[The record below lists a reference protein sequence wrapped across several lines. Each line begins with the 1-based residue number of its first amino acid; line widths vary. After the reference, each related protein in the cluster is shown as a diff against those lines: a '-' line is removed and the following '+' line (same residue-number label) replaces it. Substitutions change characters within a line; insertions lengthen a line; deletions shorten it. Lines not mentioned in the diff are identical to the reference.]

1 MVNYITRL
9 FSKLKASYQ
18 SASIFIKK
26 SLPEHAY
33 RILSI
38 EQNEDEAYVAVVQI
52 TNTRQVFRMNPEEI
66 LASDQMTDSFSQR
79 DIRTLTYLGYLGI
92 NSPKYKIL
100 AKRLSENDSSLIFA
114 IKERGNKQY
123 IIKTAREISC
133 DDTLMS
139 NFHQKDAHM
148 IGYAVATEEA
158 INEEKQKRDLL
169 MALEQQKQN
178 K

>member
-1 MVNYITRL
+1 MINYITQL
-9 FSKLKASYQ
+9 FSKLKTSCQ
-18 SASIFIKK
+18 SVSTFINK

-38 EQNEDEAYVAVVQI
+38 EQNEDETYVAVVQI

-66 LASDQMTDSFSQR
+66 LASDQITDLFSQR

-114 IKERGNKQY
+114 IKERGNKQP

-133 DDTLMS
+133 DDALMS

-148 IGYAVATEEA
+148 IGYAIAAEAA
-158 INEEKQKRDLL
+158 INEEKQKKDLL
-169 MALEQQKQN
+169 ATLEQK